1 MERVTYYD
9 IDWGDYYPIT
19 EEYKLAPPF
28 SSLYFKLI
36 NKIGELEDK
45 IEELE
50 KNGVNEETRGRIKSG
65 ATAI

>member
-9 IDWGDYYPIT
+9 IDWGEYFPEY
-19 EEYKLAPPF
+19 EEYKLKVPFAP
-28 SSLYFKLI
+28 LYFKLI

-50 KNGVNEETRGRIKSG
+50 KNGVNCQAGRRIKRG
-65 ATAI
+65 T